1 MSVTQAIFIEALEN
15 NWLSDTITV
24 VRKNGKIY
32 DSVLTGEQILDYE
45 VVSKESL
52 ALVLEELNLTKF
64 HNREYIP

>member
-1 MSVTQAIFIEALEN
+1 M
-15 NWLSDTITV
+15 SDTITV

-32 DSVLTGEQILDYE
+32 DFVLTGEQILDYE

>member
-1 MSVTQAIFIEALEN
+1 MFIEALEN

-32 DSVLTGEQILDYE
+32 DFVLTGEQILDHE

-64 HNREYIP
+64 YNS

>member
-1 MSVTQAIFIEALEN
+1 MSETQAIFIEALEN

-32 DSVLTGEQILDYE
+32 DFVLTGEQILDYE

-64 HNREYIP
+64 HNS

>member
-1 MSVTQAIFIEALEN
+1 MSETQAIFIEALEN

-32 DSVLTGEQILDYE
+32 DFVLTGEQILDYE

-52 ALVLEELNLTKF
+52 ARVLEELNLTKF

>member
-1 MSVTQAIFIEALEN
+1 MSETQAIFIEALEN

-32 DSVLTGEQILDYE
+32 DFVLTGEQILDYE